1 MAKAGDKKKEVS
13 SAFGIAEQGLH
24 QLHTAGEEL
33 RLGMAVRM
41 AAQAS
46 ATSGDADEKTR
57 RALSASM
64 SGHALPRR

>member
-1 MAKAGDKKKEVS
+1 MFQQEL
-13 SAFGIAEQGLH
+13 Q
-24 QLHTAGEEL
+24 QLYTAGEEL
-33 RLGMAVRM
+33 RLGMAVRK

-46 ATSGDADEKTR
+46 ATSGDADEKTS